1 MTLLFGQHPTGGMAD
16 GQYPLHARVGSV
28 GDLIPGP
35 LPLVSGASGRGS
47 PRRKILMRRQE
58 ILAESP
64 EVDEDLLLGLAAF
77 LLIETEN

>member
-1 MTLLFGQHPTGGMAD
+1 
-16 GQYPLHARVGSV
+16 
-28 GDLIPGP
+28 
-35 LPLVSGASGRGS
+35 
-47 PRRKILMRRQE
+47 MRRQE